1 MQVNMQVNSIILTVD
16 ILKKC
21 LFELS
26 DLGGANLV
34 QEASITALDDG
45 NLQIRYEGYYVMCG
59 QYH

>member
-1 MQVNMQVNSIILTVD
+1 MQVNSIILTVD

-26 DLGGANLV
+26 GLGRANLV

-59 QYH
+59 HNTK